1 MSTATKVIFIVG
13 ILLLIYGY
21 TSRLL
26 SIYFFWD
33 SKYLGW
39 VGIIAGILL
48 LLIDIRMARIRQKQN
63 IFFVRV
69 MATVVVVFLTMEA
82 SAVVWLKSTTAYKGL
97 IESIRTDE
105 VIKTEM
111 GEIRG
116 FGLIPGIDISD
127 IIEALSSESLTFVV
141 TVRGQKAY
149 RELEVTIRRTTPV
162 NWTVVSSKVI

>member
-1 MSTATKVIFIVG
+1 MSTATKVIFIIG

-21 TSRLL
+21 ISRLL

-48 LLIDIRMARIRQKQN
+48 LLIDLRIARTRHKQN

-69 MATVVVVFLTMEA
+69 MVSVVVVFLAIEA

-141 TVRGQKAY
+141 TVRGQKVY